1 VVLPLNELYLFRFG
15 IREELDLQKKAKRI
29 CIYLCFL
36 CVTNLRFTPVG
47 ARFERGSCR
56 RPMPKLAFKT
66 ETIASFVAADPFRS
80 LAVYN
85 SCMGRRIQRVYTL
98 AVFPPSG
105 TMWKR
110 AISLIVVL
118 SSLAAASA
126 SAQSVVPDST
136 PAISPAKLGLFDRVI
151 SRQKQN
157 EAALDVYERME
168 RLEVR
173 KNGSDAAPAS
183 VRVTR
188 VIPSGTGMDR
198 IPLGPDGLPADAA
211 AYRADLAKLE
221 KALALLVN
229 NNRSQ
234 RDAVEKFAKRKKERN
249 DLIDATRSAFLFTFV
264 ARELRSDRMLSKYRM
279 EPNPAFKPTTRF
291 TAIYT
296 KVHGF
301 AWVDEQAEELA
312 RIEGEVTEDISVGLF
327 LGKIYKGSH
336 FMQERYEVAPGLWL
350 ASFSQYDF
358 DGRKLFS
365 GFSVHERT
373 FYTNYRYIGP
383 PNEALL
389 AVRKELGLADLGK
402 HASAAGDR

>member
-1 VVLPLNELYLFRFG
+1 
-15 IREELDLQKKAKRI
+15 
-29 CIYLCFL
+29 
-36 CVTNLRFTPVG
+36 
-47 ARFERGSCR
+47 
-56 RPMPKLAFKT
+56 MLATKSQ
-66 ETIASFVAADPFRS
+66 TIASFVAVDPFRS
-80 LAVYN
+80 LGVYN
-85 SCMGRRIQRVYTL
+85 SCVGVRIQSLCTL
-98 AVFPPSG
+98 AVSSPSG

-110 AISLIVVL
+110 AISFIVVL

-126 SAQSVVPDST
+126 SAQSVAPDST
-136 PAISPAKLGLFDRVI
+136 PAISPAKPGLFDRVI

-198 IPLGPDGLPADAA
+198 IPVGPDGLPADAA

-264 ARELRSDRMLSKYRM
+264 ARELRSDRVLSKYRM

-291 TAIYT
+291 TSIYT

-301 AWVDEQAEELA
+301 VWVDEQAEELA

-383 PNEALL
+383 PPEALL

-402 HASAAGDR
+402 PASGAGDR